1 MTRTRVSRE
10 ELTQK
15 VLAAVRQQP
24 GCESVREVTVTPV
37 TVLDEQAT
45 WHASVTD
52 AGDAKP
58 EAAYHAAKRVG
69 EQLVMR
75 YEVIAR

>member
-37 TVLDEQAT
+37 TVLDE
-45 WHASVTD
+45 
-52 AGDAKP
+52 
-58 EAAYHAAKRVG
+58 
-69 EQLVMR
+69 
-75 YEVIAR
+75 